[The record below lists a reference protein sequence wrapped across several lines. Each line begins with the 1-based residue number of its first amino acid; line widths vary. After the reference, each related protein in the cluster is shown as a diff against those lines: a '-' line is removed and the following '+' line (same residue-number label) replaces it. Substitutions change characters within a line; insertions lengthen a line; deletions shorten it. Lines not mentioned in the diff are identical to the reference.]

1 MVHTLTQM
9 TKSKNSVSETLAAK
23 CNPASAASDL
33 HPMLDA
39 RGPKSGEAHPVS
51 AKAWARTT

>member
-9 TKSKNSVSETLAAK
+9 TKSKNSVSETRGKVQSGIRCWIAAGTQE
-23 CNPASAASDL
+23 
-33 HPMLDA
+33 
-39 RGPKSGEAHPVS
+39 REAHPVS

>member
-23 CNPASAASDL
+23 CNPASDL
-33 HPMLDA
+33 HPIA
-39 RGPKSGEAHPVS
+39 GCPRTQEREAHPVS

>member
-9 TKSKNSVSETLAAK
+9 TKSKNSVSETRGKVQSGIRCWIAAGTQ
-23 CNPASAASDL
+23 
-33 HPMLDA
+33 DA
-39 RGPKSGEAHPVS
+39 IEREAHPVS